1 MLRRA
6 LQSRNPWFA
15 YGLALG
21 CAFAV
26 SLVYWQ
32 VRTDWRAWRQVTEG
46 HVLLAKSNNETLAWK
61 QPVLPA
67 QFAQAS
73 CGSCHHD
80 ELAQTPRLNHGRQLM
95 VKYNCTACH
104 QLQDIERPAM
114 LGPDLTNIGTKVSRE
129 WIYKWLNEPRTLT
142 DANGNVAVNG
152 VDTESRMPKFDL
164 TDAELRGLSAYLSVQ
179 RVKAISP
186 SKISLRVV
194 SSHGKDD
201 AAIADGQTR
210 FNQMFCVTCH
220 SIAVDRGGEIK
231 VIGGDIGP
239 ELTKVGSKVKPE
251 WLVAW
256 LSDPQG
262 YLQHTKMPRFEWSDK
277 DLYKVSQ
284 YILNKL
290 TDPELLK
297 DVPQMG
303 APTEGEVQLG
313 RKLFVEK
320 GCAECHVIQGVA
332 PRSNFGPDLSAMGIA
347 GGVRV
352 LEARMPREKD
362 FSVHFVRTGV
372 ERLDVSEAVVP
383 HSMIS
388 YIQSKITNPASVT
401 PAPRMPR
408 FVMSD
413 SDRDDVTMAVLSM
426 TGPAVPNQPQKTVVE
441 RHHSNYQPDGAAG
454 EVYQRYRC
462 NSCHSFRGNGGT
474 LAPDLT
480 YEGSRSN
487 REWLVQ
493 FLKNPQTIRPSLTV
507 RMPRFEMTEKDAA
520 TLADYITATLVK
532 KEVDPKA
539 VSQSEFTPEMAD
551 RGKKLFETKYS
562 CQSCHTIG
570 SSGGYVGPSLNDV
583 SDWLTPAWI
592 EAWLHNPQALVPGTI
607 EPRQAISENEI
618 KDLTA
623 YLLTLKQ
630 APQAD
635 AAASAAKG
643 GGQ

>member
-6 LQSRNPWFA
+6 LQSRKPWFA
-15 YGLALG
+15 YVLALG
-21 CAFAV
+21 CAVAV

-46 HVLLAKSNNETLAWK
+46 HVLLAKSTTETLAWK

-67 QFAQAS
+67 QFSQAS

-80 ELAQTPRLNHGRQLM
+80 DLAQTPRLNHGRQLM

-104 QLQDIERPAM
+104 QLLDIERPAM
-114 LGPDLTNIGTKVSRE
+114 LGPDLTNVGTKVSRE

-142 DANGNVAVNG
+142 DANGNVTVNG

-164 TDAELRGLSAYLSVQ
+164 SDAELRAISAYLSVQ

-186 SKISLRVV
+186 SRISLKVV

-256 LSDPQG
+256 LNDPQG

-313 RKLFVEK
+313 HKLFVEK
-320 GCAECHVIQGVA
+320 GCAECHVIQGVT

-426 TGPAVPNQPQKTVVE
+426 TGPAIPNQPQKTVVE
-441 RHHSNYQPDGAAG
+441 RRHSNYQPDGAAG

-462 NSCHSFRGNGGT
+462 NTCHNFRGNGGD

-507 RMPRFEMTEKDAA
+507 RMPRFEMNEKDAN
-520 TLADYITATLVK
+520 TLADYITTTLLK

-539 VSQSEFTPEMAD
+539 VSQSEFTAEMAD

-570 SSGGYVGPSLNDV
+570 SSGGYVGPSLNNV
-583 SDWLTPAWI
+583 ADWLTPAWI

-607 EPRQAISENEI
+607 EPRQSMSESEI

-630 APQAD
+630 APQAETV
-635 AAASAAKG
+635 ASAAKG

>member
-1 MLRRA
+1 MNRWT
-6 LQSRNPWFA
+6 LQSRNALFA
-15 YGLALG
+15 YCAAVG

-26 SLVYWQ
+26 SIVYWQ
-32 VRTDWRAWRQVTEG
+32 ARTDWRAWRQITEG
-46 HVLLAKSNNETLAWK
+46 HVLLAKSGSGTLAWK

-67 QFAQAS
+67 QFSQAS

-95 VKYNCTACH
+95 VRYNCTACH
-104 QLQDIERPAM
+104 KLQDIDRPAM
-114 LGPDLTNIGTKVSRE
+114 LGPDLTDIGAKVSRE

-142 DANGNVAVNG
+142 DANGTVMVDG

-164 TDAELRGLSAYLSVQ
+164 SEAELRALSAYLSVQ
-179 RVKAISP
+179 HMKPIAP
-186 SKISLRVV
+186 SRISLSVV
-194 SSHGKDD
+194 KSRGKDE

-220 SIAVDRGGEIK
+220 SIAVDRGGETKI
-231 VIGGDIGP
+231 IGGDIGP
-239 ELTKVGSKVKPE
+239 ELTKVGNKVKPE

-256 LSDPQG
+256 LRDPQG

-277 DLYKVSQ
+277 DMYKVSQ

-290 TDPELLK
+290 TDPDLLK
-297 DVPQMG
+297 DVPAMA
-303 APTEGEVQLG
+303 APTDGEVQLG
-313 RKLFVEK
+313 HKLFVEK
-320 GCAECHVIQGVA
+320 GCAECHVIQGVT

-352 LEARMPREKD
+352 LEAKMPRERD

-372 ERLDVSEAVVP
+372 ERLDVGEAVVP
-383 HSMIS
+383 HSMIA
-388 YIQSKITNPASVT
+388 YIQAKITNPASVT

-413 SDRDDVTMAVLSM
+413 ADRDDVTMAVLAM
-426 TGPAVPNQPQKTVVE
+426 TGPDIPNQPQKVVVE
-441 RHHSNYQPDGAAG
+441 RPHSNFQPDGDAG
-454 EVYQRYRC
+454 ELYQRFRC
-462 NSCHSFRGNGGT
+462 STCHSFRGNGGT

-487 REWLVQ
+487 HEWLVQ

-507 RMPRFEMTEKDAA
+507 RMPRFEMTEKDAS
-520 TLADYITATLVK
+520 TLADYISSTLQKPDVN
-532 KEVDPKA
+532 PKA
-539 VSQSEFTPEMAD
+539 ISQTEFTAEMSD
-551 RGKKLFETKYS
+551 RGKQLFETKYA

-570 SSGGYVGPSLNDV
+570 SSGGYVGPSLNNV
-583 SDWLTPAWI
+583 ADWLTPAWI
-592 EAWLHNPQALVPGTI
+592 EAWLRNPQALVPGTI
-607 EPRQAISENEI
+607 EPRHTLSDNEI
-618 KDLTA
+618 KDMTA

-630 APQAD
+630 PPATEST
-635 AAASAAKG
+635 ASAAKG

>member
-1 MLRRA
+1 MSRWTPQLRKQ
-6 LQSRNPWFA
+6 LFA
-15 YGLALG
+15 YGVALG

-32 VRTDWRAWRQVTEG
+32 ARTGWRAWRQLTEG
-46 HVLLAKSNNETLAWK
+46 HVLLAKSGSETLAWK

-67 QFAQAS
+67 QFSQAS

-104 QLQDIERPAM
+104 SLQDIDRPTM
-114 LGPDLTNIGTKVSRE
+114 LGPDLTNIGTKVSRA
-129 WIYKWLNEPRTLT
+129 WIYKWLNEPRTIM
-142 DANGNVAVNG
+142 DASGNVVVNG

-164 TDAELRGLSAYLSVQ
+164 SDAELRALSAYLSTQHARPIAPSRISMSV
-179 RVKAISP
+179 VSKLGKDEAAIS
-186 SKISLRVV
+186 
-194 SSHGKDD
+194 
-201 AAIADGQTR
+201 DGQTR

-231 VIGGDIGP
+231 IIGGDIGP

-251 WLVAW
+251 WLVSW
-256 LSDPQG
+256 LRDPQG

-290 TDPELLK
+290 TDPDLLK
-297 DVPQMG
+297 DVPQMD
-303 APTEGEVQLG
+303 APTEPEVQLG

-320 GCAECHVIQGVA
+320 GCAECHVVQGVTR
-332 PRSNFGPDLSAMGIA
+332 RSNFGPDLSAMGIA

-352 LEARMPREKD
+352 LEARMPKEKD
-362 FSVHFVRTGV
+362 FSVHFVKTGV
-372 ERLDVSEAVVP
+372 ERLDVGEAVVP
-383 HSMIS
+383 HSMIA
-388 YIQSKITNPASVT
+388 YIQTKITDPAAVT

-413 SDRDDVTMAVLSM
+413 SDRDDVTMAVLAM
-426 TGPAVPNQPQKTVVE
+426 TGPAIPNQPQKTVVE
-441 RHHSNYQPDGAAG
+441 RPHSNYEPDGAAG
-454 EVYQRYRC
+454 EVYQRFRC
-462 NSCHSFRGNGGT
+462 NSCHSFRGNGGA

-487 REWLVQ
+487 REWLIQ

-507 RMPRFEMTEKDAA
+507 RMPRFEMTEKDAT
-520 TLADYITATLVK
+520 TLADYIASTLRKPDVN
-532 KEVDPKA
+532 PKA
-539 VSQSEFTPEMAD
+539 VNQGDFTAEMAD
-551 RGKKLFETKYS
+551 RGKQLYETKYA

-570 SSGGYVGPSLNDV
+570 SSGGYVGPSLSDV
-583 SDWLTPAWI
+583 ADWVTPAWI
-592 EAWLHNPQALVPGTI
+592 EAWLRNPQALVPGTI
-607 EPRQAISENEI
+607 EPRHAFTESEI
-618 KDLTA
+618 HDLTA

-630 APQAD
+630 APPAESS
-635 AAASAAKG
+635 ASISKG

>member
-6 LQSRNPWFA
+6 LQSRKPWFA
-15 YGLALG
+15 YGMALG

-32 VRTDWRAWRQVTEG
+32 AKTDWRAWRQVTEG
-46 HVLLAKSNNETLAWK
+46 HVLFAKSTAGTLAWK

-67 QFAQAS
+67 QFSQAS

-80 ELAQTPRLNHGRQLM
+80 DLAQTPRLNHGRQLM

-142 DANGNVAVNG
+142 DANGNVTVDG

-164 TDAELRGLSAYLSVQ
+164 NDAELRAISAYLSVQ

-186 SKISLRVV
+186 SRISLKVV
-194 SSHGKDD
+194 SSHGKDE
-201 AAIADGQTR
+201 AAIEDGQTR

-220 SIAVDRGGEIK
+220 SIAVDRGGETK

-297 DVPQMG
+297 DVPQMD

-313 RKLFVEK
+313 HKLFVEK
-320 GCAECHVIQGVA
+320 GCAECHVIQGVT

-426 TGPAVPNQPQKTVVE
+426 TGPAMPNQPQKTVVE

-462 NSCHSFRGNGGT
+462 NTCHSFRGNGGT

-507 RMPRFEMTEKDAA
+507 RMPRFEMTEKDAN
-520 TLADYITATLVK
+520 TLADYITATLLK
-532 KEVDPKA
+532 PEVNPKA
-539 VSQSEFTPEMAD
+539 VSQTEFTPEMAD
-551 RGKKLFETKYS
+551 RGRKLFETKYS

-570 SSGGYVGPSLNDV
+570 SSGGYVGPSLNNV
-583 SDWLTPAWI
+583 ADWLTPAWI

-607 EPRQAISENEI
+607 EPRQSMSESEI

-630 APQAD
+630 APQAET
-635 AAASAAKG
+635 AASAAKG

>member
-1 MLRRA
+1 
-6 LQSRNPWFA
+6 
-15 YGLALG
+15 
-21 CAFAV
+21 
-26 SLVYWQ
+26 
-32 VRTDWRAWRQVTEG
+32 
-46 HVLLAKSNNETLAWK
+46 
-61 QPVLPA
+61 
-67 QFAQAS
+67 
-73 CGSCHHD
+73 
-80 ELAQTPRLNHGRQLM
+80 M

-142 DANGNVAVNG
+142 DANGNVTVDG

-164 TDAELRGLSAYLSVQ
+164 NDAELRAISAYLSVQ

-186 SKISLRVV
+186 SRISLKVV
-194 SSHGKDD
+194 SSHGKDE
-201 AAIADGQTR
+201 AAIEDGQTR

-220 SIAVDRGGEIK
+220 SIAVDRGGETK

-297 DVPQMG
+297 DVPQMD

-313 RKLFVEK
+313 HKLFVEK
-320 GCAECHVIQGVA
+320 GCAECHVIQGVT

-426 TGPAVPNQPQKTVVE
+426 TGPAMPNQPQKTVVE

-462 NSCHSFRGNGGT
+462 NTCHSFRGNGGT

-507 RMPRFEMTEKDAA
+507 RMPRFEMTEKDAN
-520 TLADYITATLVK
+520 TLADYITATLLK
-532 KEVDPKA
+532 PEVNPKA
-539 VSQSEFTPEMAD
+539 VSQTEFTPEMAD
-551 RGKKLFETKYS
+551 RGRKLFETKYS

-570 SSGGYVGPSLNDV
+570 SSGGYVGPSLNNV
-583 SDWLTPAWI
+583 ADWLTPAWI

-607 EPRQAISENEI
+607 EPRQSMSESEI

-630 APQAD
+630 APQAET
-635 AAASAAKG
+635 AASAAKG